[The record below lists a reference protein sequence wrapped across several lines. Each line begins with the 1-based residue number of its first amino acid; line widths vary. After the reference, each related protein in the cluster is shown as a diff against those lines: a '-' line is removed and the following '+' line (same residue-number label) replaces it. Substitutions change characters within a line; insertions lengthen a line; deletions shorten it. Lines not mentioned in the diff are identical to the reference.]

1 MIVPVITSTDGRW
14 VAMIRCIPAARAI
27 CANRWIAASCPLTSD
42 QHQVSHLIDHDDDQG
57 QFAGVE
63 GLRLK
68 NRLAGLRIKPRLY
81 LADQAF
87 AFRLGFSQAGVEPVD
102 IAYPEL

>member
-1 MIVPVITSTDGRW
+1 MGGHDQVYSGG
-14 VAMIRCIPAARAI
+14 
-27 CANRWIAASCPLTSD
+27 ANFLRQPLDRRLDLLTSD